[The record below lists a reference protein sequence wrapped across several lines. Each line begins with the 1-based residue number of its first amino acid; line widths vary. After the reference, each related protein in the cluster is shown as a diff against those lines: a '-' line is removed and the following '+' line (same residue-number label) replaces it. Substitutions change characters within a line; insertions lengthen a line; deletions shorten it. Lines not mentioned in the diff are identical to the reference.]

1 MNTIYHVSSGVKPRV
16 NRPAPRKTLM
26 AFENAAFTATLA
38 AAAGDDP
45 ALLSELR
52 GAFRESL
59 AYQVD
64 LLKRAR
70 CDGNWL
76 VAAQRI
82 KGLAASFHAD
92 ELIAL
97 AQQAVEAA
105 PGDPVAL
112 RGLDGFLADFDS
124 VPTD

>member
-1 MNTIYHVSSGVKPRV
+1 
-16 NRPAPRKTLM
+16 M
-26 AFENAAFTATLA
+26 AFENAAFTATLT

-59 AYQVD
+59 AQQID
-64 LLKRAR
+64 LLHRSR

-76 VAAQRI
+76 IAAQRI

-92 ELIAL
+92 ELIVL
-97 AQQAVEAA
+97 AQSAIDTA

-112 RGLDGFLADFDS
+112 RGLDGFLIEFDR
-124 VPTD
+124 VTRD